1 MIALTPAREAT
12 FSTDLELLEFS
23 AKIATAPEALTASAV
38 SWIFW
43 AVASCWAL
51 KSDREALRAFAK
63 RRHRFFLRNTSDT
76 ESMKVYSTRSYRRT
90 NPPSKKMR
98 SN

>member
-43 AVASCWAL
+43 AVASC
-51 KSDREALRAFAK
+51 
-63 RRHRFFLRNTSDT
+63 
-76 ESMKVYSTRSYRRT
+76 
-90 NPPSKKMR
+90 
-98 SN
+98 